1 MGSPVKEQ
9 ILKLFTDNKDE
20 FISGEYIS
28 KQLGISRTAIWKYM
42 NELKAEGIEIE
53 AVRKV
58 GYKIVGKLDK
68 ITQTD
73 IKLGLETKQFG
84 RNVIFYE
91 EVESTQ
97 NIANELVLKGAEE
110 GTIVLA
116 ERQVKG
122 RGRLQRNWVT
132 GEGKAIAMSIILKP
146 KIPPKV
152 APQLTLLAAVA
163 VASAISKVTNLKPS
177 IKWPNDIL
185 INNKKVCGILTE
197 MHGDSDLISSVI
209 VGIGINVNQEKD
221 EFPND
226 IISRATS
233 IRIEE
238 GKKILRSKIVQAILM
253 EMEKLYAIFLEKGF
267 VPIKL
272 LWESYAISLGR
283 EITATTYSETIV
295 GKALGITDEGQLLL
309 EDEEGKIH
317 TIYSAD
323 ISII

>member
-9 ILKLFTDNKDE
+9 ILKLFTDHKDE

-42 NELKAEGIEIE
+42 NELKEEGIEIE

-68 ITQTD
+68 IAPTD

-84 RNVIFYE
+84 RNVVFHE

-97 NIANELVLKGAEE
+97 NIANELVFKGAEE

-132 GEGKAIAMSIILKP
+132 GEGKAIAMSLILKP
-146 KIPPKV
+146 NIPPKV

-163 VASAISKVTNLKPS
+163 LASAISKVTNLKPS

-197 MHGDSDLISSVI
+197 MHGDSDFISSVI
-209 VGIGINVNQEKD
+209 IGIGLNVNQDKD
-221 EFPND
+221 DFPDD
-226 IISRATS
+226 ITSRATS
-233 IRIEE
+233 LKIEE
-238 GKKILRSKIVQAILM
+238 GQAILRSKIIQAILV

-295 GKALGITDEGQLLL
+295 GKALGITDEGQLLIQ
-309 EDEEGKIH
+309 DQDGKIH